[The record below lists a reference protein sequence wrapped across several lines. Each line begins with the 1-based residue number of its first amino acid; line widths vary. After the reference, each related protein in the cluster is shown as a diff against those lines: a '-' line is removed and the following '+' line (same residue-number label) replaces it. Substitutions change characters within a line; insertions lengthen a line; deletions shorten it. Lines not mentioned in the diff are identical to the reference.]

1 MKNKYR
7 GSFVKANFWTCKNL
21 CQSEI
26 TLTETILNEDIKI
39 IAAHILPC
47 EIAHCGIWKQQW
59 MPPMSMSN
67 QYAHSF
73 EQGRWGDSLANNL
86 THKEV

>member
-39 IAAHILPC
+39 IAAQILPC
-47 EIAHCGIWKQQW
+47 EIAHCGIWKELLSSGCHPCQW
-59 MPPMSMSN
+59 VINMRTVLN
-67 QYAHSF
+67 KGVGGIA
-73 EQGRWGDSLANNL
+73 
-86 THKEV
+86 